1 MKNIIYAGY
10 ESNVTV
16 NVNGIIPL
24 NTIVKKF
31 NRKNAMSKVDLVG
44 NAVAVEVLD
53 CDKPRYNGVA
63 KVTFAGVAAGDG
75 VIAVYKN
82 NAKIPFADATS
93 TITTAE
99 TQFTTVTIPFSIIAD
114 GCATT
119 GITLVNTGAIDI
131 IVTSA
136 SILLFED

>member
-44 NAVAVEVLD
+44 NAISISTLD

-63 KVTFAGVAAGDG
+63 KITFAGVTAGNG
-75 VIAVYKN
+75 VVAVYKN
-82 NAKIPFADATS
+82 NAKIPFADGTS

-99 TQFTTVTIPFSIIAD
+99 TEYTTVTIPFSVIAE
-114 GCATT
+114 GCSTT

-131 IVTSA
+131 NVISA